1 MNRIPHAAELVD
13 RRDAPR
19 VEVGGQYSIRV
30 NPGDGRAPVLCTLL
44 DYSVTGMRLQLPSD
58 VPLPEQ
64 VSVMIGE
71 IEHNARIAWRNAS
84 TIGIDFIDEHH
95 SIY

>member
-19 VEVGGQYSIRV
+19 AEIGGEYTIRV
-30 NPGDGRAPVLCTLL
+30 NPGDGRAPIVCSVL
-44 DYSVTGMRLQLPSD
+44 DYSVTGMRLQLPGD
-58 VPLPEQ
+58 DALPDQ
-64 VSVMIGE
+64 VNVMIGE
-71 IEHNARIAWRNAS
+71 LEHAARIVWRRAN
-84 TIGIDFIDEHH
+84 TIGVDFVDEHH